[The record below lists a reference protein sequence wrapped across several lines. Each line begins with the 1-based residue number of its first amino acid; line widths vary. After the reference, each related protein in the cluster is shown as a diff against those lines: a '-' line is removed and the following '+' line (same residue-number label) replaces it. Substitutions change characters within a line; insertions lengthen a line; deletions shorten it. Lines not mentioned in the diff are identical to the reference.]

1 MGEAIA
7 RRFSNEGA
15 SVVINGTNEER
26 GLRLYVTMTRARDEV
41 RLLYSGEASEFLS
54 TKVIRPSQGMS
65 PGCLPRYSNYLWAT
79 PFV

>member
-54 TKVIRPSQGMS
+54 TKVIRPGRVTRTR
-65 PGCLPRYSNYLWAT
+65 PELVLVWAC
-79 PFV
+79 